1 MSVRPRV
8 PAVARERMAVG
19 TFAKDCTR
27 MISPKPAQGGLDS
40 GAVVGDEHALP
51 FRRRAAVLRP
61 HALVRFCGGRTSGRA
76 ALSRNRLPAGP
87 KMPLVRGEAHAHC
100 QSMKLPLI

>member
-61 HALVRFCGGRTSGRA
+61 HALVRFCGGGGLRDGRPYPGTA
-76 ALSRNRLPAGP
+76 CRPARKCRL
-87 KMPLVRGEAHAHC
+87 
-100 QSMKLPLI
+100 